1 MTPAE
6 RMMAERNRIEASG
19 AFYVT
24 PYRMAK
30 LMDAAGK
37 IMNIMVKDD
46 TNICYEECGIVLA
59 MVAAGISCVTEKE
72 EDHGYDAEG

>member
-6 RMMAERNRIEASG
+6 RMMAERKHIEQSG
-19 AFYVT
+19 ARYVT

-37 IMNIMVKDD
+37 IMNLMVKAD
-46 TNICYEECGIVLA
+46 TNICYEECNIILA
-59 MVAAGISCVTEKE
+59 LVAAGIACVTEE
-72 EDHGYDAEG
+72 EDEFE

>member
-1 MTPAE
+1 MTPVE
-6 RMMAERNRIEASG
+6 RMMAERKRSEQSE

-37 IMNIMVKDD
+37 IMNLMVKAD
-46 TNICYEECGIVLA
+46 TNICYEECNIVLA
-59 MVAAGISCVTEKE
+59 LVAAGISCVTETE
-72 EDHGYDAEG
+72 EDDFE

>member
-6 RMMAERNRIEASG
+6 KMMAERKRIEQSG

-37 IMNIMVKDD
+37 IMSLMVKAD
-46 TNICYEECGIVLA
+46 TNICYEECNIVLA
-59 MVAAGISCVTEKE
+59 LVAAGISCVTETE
-72 EDHGYDAEG
+72 EDDFE